1 MESSSERGKAWKL
14 IADKLSKI
22 RSRVFVSTKSLSG
35 TTTTLVDRYKKN
47 IREELNSSGINP
59 EPSERDSMLEKN
71 VERKENAADEK
82 ENFNS

>member
-1 MESSSERGKAWKL
+1 M
-14 IADKLSKI
+14 
-22 RSRVFVSTKSLSG
+22 STKSLSG